1 MLKFI
6 VVWGVLSTPVIAY
19 IFARIWVLAGYLW
32 CLDFYPEWLDRAIF
46 SMALPYLSDDMVLA
60 ASQMEFLEVWI
71 ASAVI
76 LEVFLLV
83 LIFSFRNRLK

>member
-6 VVWGVLSTPVIAY
+6 VIWGVLSTPVIAY
-19 IFARIWVLAGYLW
+19 IFARIWVLLGYLW
-32 CLDFYPEWLDRAIF
+32 VLDIYPEWLDRFIYAKAF
-46 SMALPYLSDDMVLA
+46 PYLSRDMVIA

-76 LEVFLLV
+76 VEIFFLL
-83 LIFSFRNRLK
+83 LIFFIGKESK

>member
-19 IFARIWVLAGYLW
+19 IFARIWILFGYLW
-32 CLDFYPEWLDRAIF
+32 CLDFYPEWLDRAIY
-46 SMALPYLSDDMVLA
+46 SMASPYLSEDMVLA
-60 ASQMEFLEVWI
+60 ANQMEFLEVWI

-76 LEVFLLV
+76 LEILFLLM
-83 LIFSFRNRLK
+83 IFLFGNRLK

>member
-19 IFARIWVLAGYLW
+19 IFARIWVLSGYLW
-32 CLDFYPEWLDRAIF
+32 CLNVYPEWLDRSIYSIAR
-46 SMALPYLSDDMVLA
+46 PYLSEDMVLA
-60 ASQMEFLEVWI
+60 ANQMEFLEVWI

-76 LEVFLLV
+76 LEIFFLLM
-83 LIFSFRNRLK
+83 IFSFRNRLK